1 MKHQSQP
8 SIQNFFNLSGDSD
21 VATQLRDR
29 FIFKVVPMLNPDGC
43 IVGNTRCSLA
53 ARDLNRQYKSVIK
66 EAFPS
71 VFNVKTLVRRL
82 VGSSHFQ
89 ISTVSVHNAQY
100 AYYQV
105 EMYHCIVLTRKE
117 SLSLNRYRPL
127 DMIYLSYDKAKT
139 FLPGYHI
146 LNQNL
151 QPDHSLRI
159 CISLKFCYKN
169 KTSNIKQIF
178 L

>member
-1 MKHQSQP
+1 MEISSNLVAFSKNT
-8 SIQNFFNLSGDSD
+8 IFNLPGDSD

-82 VGSSHFQ
+82 VQS
-89 ISTVSVHNAQY
+89 
-100 AYYQV
+100 
-105 EMYHCIVLTRKE
+105 
-117 SLSLNRYRPL
+117 
-127 DMIYLSYDKAKT
+127 
-139 FLPGYHI
+139 FLLYK
-146 LNQNL
+146 
-151 QPDHSLRI
+151 HS
-159 CISLKFCYKN
+159 
-169 KTSNIKQIF
+169 
-178 L
+178 

>member
-8 SIQNFFNLSGDSD
+8 SIQSFFNLSGDSD

-82 VGSSHFQ
+82 VQSFFCYINTQ
-89 ISTVSVHNAQY
+89 AVNY
-100 AYYQV
+100 
-105 EMYHCIVLTRKE
+105 KW
-117 SLSLNRYRPL
+117 SLNNQQSSSSPQNVLRQSLGRTFVTFEHRL
-127 DMIYLSYDKAKT
+127 FSSGQYLKG
-139 FLPGYHI
+139 L
-146 LNQNL
+146 L
-151 QPDHSLRI
+151 QI
-159 CISLKFCYKN
+159 
-169 KTSNIKQIF
+169 T
-178 L
+178 